1 LSFNEVENFCG
12 NALMLK
18 NNKLVMS
25 KRAYDN
31 LSPANLATLEEN
43 YTIIAPSI
51 PTIEYIGG
59 GSARC
64 MIAELF

>member
-1 LSFNEVENFCG
+1 
-12 NALMLK
+12 MLK